1 MLRIKKGNKI
11 FINHEKYC
19 KGCGLCIEI
28 CPVGALKFSDKRKGV
43 YGNQTIECDLDK
55 CIQCG
60 KCEKICPDGAIKIG
74 E

>member
-28 CPVGALKFSDKRKGV
+28 CPSNK
-43 YGNQTIECDLDK
+43 N
-55 CIQCG
+55 
-60 KCEKICPDGAIKIG
+60 PDGAKHALVF
-74 E
+74 EDDYRDDF